1 MEWFQDLNPVI
12 QSFIATIF
20 TWGITALGA
29 LVVCFFK
36 EINKKTENIKYIEF
50 KDYIVLQN
58 EIDK

>member
-1 MEWFQDLNPVI
+1 MNYSTKAKEYVI
-12 QSFIATIF
+12 EDIKTDTEFNEQCYI
-20 TWGITALGA
+20 ITKNE
-29 LVVCFFK
+29 FK